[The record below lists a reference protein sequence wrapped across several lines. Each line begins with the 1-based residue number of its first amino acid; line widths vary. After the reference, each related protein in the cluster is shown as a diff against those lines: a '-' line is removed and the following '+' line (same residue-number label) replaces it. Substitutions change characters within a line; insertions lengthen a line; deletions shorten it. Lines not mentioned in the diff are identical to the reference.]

1 MTITNAEAWLDVP
14 GWTGYYQV
22 SNMGRVR
29 SVKRTIARTDGQE
42 KTFPSKI
49 LATTLNQKRG
59 YQQVSL
65 SRGNIRTTAYVHR
78 LVAVAF
84 LGDFSETSEVCHNDG
99 DRLNNKIDNLRWDTR
114 SGNAA
119 DRLRHGTSNRG
130 EHHGNA
136 KLIEDAAK
144 EIKTSPLSYSVL
156 AKKYGVSTS
165 TVYRIKKGLNWFWLN
180 QGLQEQNDKGE
191 KTVVYI
197 PTDGLVPLPISE
209 APRLK

>member
-1 MTITNAEAWLDVP
+1 MTTTSTETWLDIP

-22 SNMGRVR
+22 SNLGRVR
-29 SVKRTIARTDGQE
+29 SVERTIIRADGKK
-42 KTFPSKI
+42 KTFQSKV
-49 LATTLNQKRG
+49 LANTMNQKRG

-65 SRGNIRTTAYVHR
+65 SKENTRTTTYVHR

-84 LGDFSETSEVCHNDG
+84 LGNFSETSEVCHNDG
-99 DRLNNKIDNLRWDTR
+99 DKTNNNIANLRWDTR

-119 DRLRHGTSNRG
+119 DKLRHGTSNRG
-130 EHHGNA
+130 ERHGNA
-136 KLIEDAAK
+136 KLLEAAAI

-156 AKKYGVSTS
+156 AKRFGVSTS
-165 TVYRIKKGLNWFWLN
+165 TVYRIKQGLNWFWLN
-180 QGLQEQNDKGE
+180 LRLQEQNGQGE

-209 APRLK
+209 ASRAR